1 MRVLVT
7 GVAGFIG
14 YHVAKRLLCEGHI
27 VSGLDNLSSY
37 YDVEL
42 KKARLGDLNRAF
54 GFSPAICNIADAD
67 ALDRVF
73 QNAEAEVIIH
83 LAAQAGVRYS
93 LTHPDTYVS
102 SNLVGFANLLE
113 SCRNHPPRHL
123 LYASSSSVYGNGDTL
138 PSRETARAD
147 TPLSLY
153 AATKRANE
161 AMAYSYAHL
170 FGVPATGL
178 RFFTVYGEWG
188 RPDMA
193 FFSFADAILSNRSI
207 TVYNGGLMARD
218 FTYVGDAVEAVVR
231 LINVIPASA
240 GGSAPHRIVNVASGR
255 RVPLLDFIAALE
267 HALGRKADKQYQSM
281 HAADVTETWA
291 DTSLLTELTGF
302 EPQAKLET
310 GVARFAD
317 WFKSWHD
324 RPC

>member
-1 MRVLVT
+1 MNALVT
-7 GVAGFIG
+7 GGAGFIG
-14 YHVAKRLLCEGHI
+14 SHLSERLLEQGARVRAIDAFTDFYPRPLKECNLQNLRGR
-27 VSGLDNLSSY
+27 DNY
-37 YDVEL
+37 EFIE
-42 KKARLGDLNRAF
+42 GDLRE
-54 GFSPAICNIADAD
+54 
-67 ALDRVF
+67 LDLAKHLDGITHVF
-73 QNAEAEVIIH
+73 H

-193 FFSFADAILSNRSI
+193 FFSFADAILSNRPI